1 MFFLKNKSTL
11 FASMFVNMGIGLI
24 MPITTLFI
32 HERLKQSL
40 IVAGYV
46 LMAFSIAMVVG
57 NIIGGFLLDRWKVK
71 QTHYLGGALV
81 CISLFMIIIWPLWP
95 LYAFLVTLYGLGL
108 GILNSAV
115 NGYIAYLQ
123 KEDTNIFTNAYWLA
137 NIGMGISTFISGTL
151 YTIGIREVFLSSLIL
166 FSVTLV
172 IIALNFNSIEHSE
185 LKKKNKQFNLS
196 ENTVSIRSLV
206 IICLVI
212 IFIWIGYEQWNS
224 NISVLMLSKNISVQ
238 KYSFL
243 FTISTFEIVIFQP
256 LLRPVFKS
264 NFENERLRVVVGVFM
279 FALSY
284 LIILDATTYWRFILG
299 ITVLSIGD
307 VLALTTIPALIN
319 RYANDNN
326 RASIQSIS
334 STAGSVGR
342 AIGPLA
348 GGYMISQTNYNFT
361 FIVIFVG
368 HVMLLPLL
376 LLLKNTSKHIN

>member
-1 MFFLKNKSTL
+1 
-11 FASMFVNMGIGLI
+11 MGIGLI

-81 CISLFMIIIWPLWP
+81 CISLVMIIIWPLWS

-172 IIALNFNSIEHSE
+172 IIALNFNSVEHSE
-185 LKKKNKQFNLS
+185 LKKENKPFNLS

-376 LLLKNTSKHIN
+376 LLLKNTSKHIS

>member
-1 MFFLKNKSTL
+1 MKNKSTL

-81 CISLFMIIIWPLWP
+81 CISLVMIIIWPLWP
-95 LYAFLVTLYGLGL
+95 LYAFLVILYGLGL

-185 LKKKNKQFNLS
+185 LKKENKQFNLS

-376 LLLKNTSKHIN
+376 LLLKNTSKHIS

>member
-1 MFFLKNKSTL
+1 
-11 FASMFVNMGIGLI
+11 
-24 MPITTLFI
+24 
-32 HERLKQSL
+32 
-40 IVAGYV
+40 
-46 LMAFSIAMVVG
+46 
-57 NIIGGFLLDRWKVK
+57 
-71 QTHYLGGALV
+71 
-81 CISLFMIIIWPLWP
+81 
-95 LYAFLVTLYGLGL
+95 
-108 GILNSAV
+108 
-115 NGYIAYLQ
+115 
-123 KEDTNIFTNAYWLA
+123 
-137 NIGMGISTFISGTL
+137 
-151 YTIGIREVFLSSLIL
+151 
-166 FSVTLV
+166 
-172 IIALNFNSIEHSE
+172 
-185 LKKKNKQFNLS
+185 
-196 ENTVSIRSLV
+196 
-206 IICLVI
+206 VI

>member
-1 MFFLKNKSTL
+1 MKNKSTL

-81 CISLFMIIIWPLWP
+81 CISLVMIIIWPLWS

-172 IIALNFNSIEHSE
+172 IIALNFNSVEHSE
-185 LKKKNKQFNLS
+185 LKKENKPFNLS

-376 LLLKNTSKHIN
+376 LLLKNTSKHIS

>member
-1 MFFLKNKSTL
+1 MKNKSTL

-81 CISLFMIIIWPLWP
+81 CISLVMIIIWPLWP
-95 LYAFLVTLYGLGL
+95 LYAFLVILYGLGL

-185 LKKKNKQFNLS
+185 LKKENKQFNLS